1 MKQPFRPEWSRLP
14 DSVWTEIFG
23 NDRPVA
29 IEIGP
34 GLGEFLEVIA
44 RREPGWNYYA
54 IERSRTRTLAVQ
66 NRIDRAGLINTR
78 VLAAHAECVL
88 SILPDES
95 VDRFYIQFPDPWW
108 KRRHQRR
115 RLMTPELVSMLRR
128 VLRTG
133 AVIEFITDVEEYF
146 GVAQKALQSDPGIE
160 EVPTNPELVTATS
173 FSRKAAKRGWKLH
186 TATYRKLP
194 SG

>member
-1 MKQPFRPEWSRLP
+1 MNQPFRPDWSRLP
-14 DSVWTEIFG
+14 DSFWAEIFG

-44 RREPGWNYYA
+44 TREPKWNFYA
-54 IERSRTRTLAVQ
+54 IERSRTRTRAVE
-66 NRIDRAGLINTR
+66 NRISAARLTNTR
-78 VLAAHAECVL
+78 VLSAHAECVL

-115 RLMTPELVSMLRR
+115 RLMTPEFVRTLRR
-128 VLRTG
+128 VLRAG
-133 AVIEFITDVEEYF
+133 ALIEFVTDVEEYF
-146 GVAQKALQSDPGIE
+146 ALTQKALQSDPGIE
-160 EVPTNPELVTATS
+160 EVPTSPELLTATS
-173 FSRKAAKRGWKLH
+173 FSRKAARRGWKVH

-194 SG
+194 SC